1 MYLNK
6 KTNSNYVARVA
17 FLEDFLQYQE
27 YHVNR
32 NMFVFF
38 ALNLGCKTLADMPVS
53 GYSVYFFEGY
63 THIGNPSNL

>member
-38 ALNLGCKTLADMPVS
+38 GFKPWL
-53 GYSVYFFEGY
+53 
-63 THIGNPSNL
+63 